1 MEAKKANG
9 GYVIPAGYPPSNIE
23 LEAKLEANGYYKL
36 NDPINHPD
44 HYNQGKIEVIEFI
57 EDQELPYHEANA
69 VKYICRSRFKGNR
82 VQDLKKAV
90 WYLNRRI
97 TTLEKTNAGK

>member
-9 GYVIPAGYPPSNIE
+9 GYVIPAGYPPSNVE
-23 LEAKLEANGYYKL
+23 MEANGPFKV
-36 NDPINHPD
+36 NDPINHPE
-44 HYNQGKIEVIEFI
+44 HYNQGKIEVIDFI

-69 VKYICRSRFKGNR
+69 VKYTCRSRFKGNR

-97 TTLEKTNAGK
+97 QLLEKTNAGK

>member
-1 MEAKKANG
+1 MEAKKANS
-9 GYVIPAGYPPSNIE
+9 GYVIPAGYPPSNVE
-23 LEAKLEANGYYKL
+23 MEASGPFKV
-36 NDPINHPD
+36 NDPINHPE
-44 HYNQGKIEVIEFI
+44 HYNQGKIEVIDFI

-69 VKYICRSRFKGNR
+69 VKYVCRSRFKGNR

-97 TTLEKTNAGK
+97 QLLEKTNAGK